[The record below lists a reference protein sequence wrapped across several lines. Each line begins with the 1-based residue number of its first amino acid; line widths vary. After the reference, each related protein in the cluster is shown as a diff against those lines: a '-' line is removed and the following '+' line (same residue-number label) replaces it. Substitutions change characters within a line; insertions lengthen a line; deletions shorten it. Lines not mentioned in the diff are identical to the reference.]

1 MDADVQRILMYV
13 LQGLGGAFCTVIW
26 FAYRDLKAKQE
37 SDRESLAAYKLHVA
51 ESYVTQN
58 VMTKAID
65 SIAEALKTMN
75 QSMDKKLD
83 RIEYKLDGKQDKG
96 GQS

>member
-1 MDADVQRILMYV
+1 MDAEFQRLLMFSIE
-13 LQGLGGAFCTVIW
+13 GLLSAFSTVIW
-26 FAYRDLKAKQE
+26 FSYRDQKAKNEATQRALDE
-37 SDRESLAAYKLHVA
+37 YKLHVA

-58 VMTKAID
+58 VLSKAVEG
-65 SIAEALKTMN
+65 IAKSLESFS

-96 GQS
+96 QS